1 MNELERI
8 VARTRGELVARRA
21 ARPLAEVGVAAADR
35 AAVDPPRP
43 FADALRRGGGAVS
56 VIAEHKRRSPS
67 AGTIREGLEI
77 EDVVG
82 AYERGG
88 AAALSVLTEQVGF
101 GGTLND
107 LRRARAAAT
116 LPILRKDFVVDPY
129 QVVESMAAGADAIL
143 LIVAALETAPLAE
156 LFAAAGA
163 VGLDV
168 LVEVHDAAE
177 LVTAVALGA
186 RIIGINNRD
195 LTTLEV
201 DTERTFELLPRI
213 PEGGLVVA
221 ESGFRTRA
229 ELERLADAGVDA
241 VLVGEALMRAP
252 DIEAACREL
261 TGIPTRRPPPG

>member
-1 MNELERI
+1 MNVLTPILESTRAA
-8 VARTRGELVARRA
+8 VARRRA
-21 ARPLAEVGVAAADR
+21 ARPLETVQADAERVAAAGAR
-35 AAVDPPRP
+35 RSFAA
-43 FADALRRGGGAVS
+43 ALAAPGLS

-67 AGTIREGLEI
+67 AGVIRQDVTLE
-77 EDVVG
+77 EVMG
-82 AYERGG
+82 AYERAG
-88 AAALSVLTEQVGF
+88 AAAVSVLTEEASFDGS
-101 GGTLND
+101 LAD
-107 LRRARAAAT
+107 LGSARAAT
-116 LPILRKDFVVDPY
+116 GLPILRKDFIVDPY
-129 QVVESMAAGADAIL
+129 QVAEALAAGADAIL